1 MEIDNE
7 EEEEPSIEDIKQVVN
22 SKRNNTSKKYS
33 KEDRLKNLE
42 LAREKRKN
50 MNLMKKVPAPI
61 PASIPAPIPA
71 PIVAPI
77 PAPLTEND
85 LINELKNMF
94 LRQNE
99 ILEKIK
105 IEPKTRVKKEPKK
118 KQTIRS
124 LDLTLTDKEIN
135 NIITTNINNDKK
147 IIEDPKLKMFLDAFN
162 RL

>member
-1 MEIDNE
+1 MEFDNE

-50 MNLMKKVPAPI
+50 MNLMKKVSPAPI
-61 PASIPAPIPA
+61 PASIPAPIVA

-77 PAPLTEND
+77 PAPIPEND

-118 KQTIRS
+118 KQT
-124 LDLTLTDKEIN
+124 
-135 NIITTNINNDKK
+135 
-147 IIEDPKLKMFLDAFN
+147 
-162 RL
+162 